1 MRIARARIA
10 AGTAVLSIALTGV
23 LALGGPA
30 SGAAPSTW
38 SSAGQDI
45 QNTRSQPGEREIGV
59 GNVGSLAPKWTFTT
73 SGDVSAT
80 PAVDSSRVYV
90 SDWGGH
96 VYAIDRATGA
106 ELWSTTVSSVTGV
119 ANDYARNTPAIAG
132 NVLILGN
139 QGAKFATP
147 TTPIGQRGAWVF
159 GLNKNTG
166 ALLWK
171 TQIESQFSA
180 IVTQSAIVKGGV
192 AYVGAASNEEAF
204 AADPTYTC
212 CNFIGSVSALDVNT
226 GALLWKTLM
235 APPAPP
241 GWDPAIDGPWYS
253 GAAVWG
259 STPAIDAATN
269 SLYITTGNN
278 YSAPTSV
285 TECLETA
292 TDPAARSACVDPRDY
307 FDAIVAL
314 DLTTGATKWVYRAL
328 PDDFWNVACG
338 IPPFIPPGPNC
349 PDPEGPDFDFG
360 QGPALFQVK
369 INGKVRNVIGAGQKS
384 GDYTL
389 LDRVTGAVIWKTHV
403 GTGGLLG
410 GLQWGSATDGKRIYV
425 AKSNSADAFS
435 GVPGYWAALDAATGA
450 VLWTT
455 NDPFY
460 AFTFSAQGA
469 VSVANGVVYACTLD
483 AQGHMLAMNA
493 ATGQILWTFPS
504 GGACNSGAAIVDG
517 TVYWGSGY
525 RLFGT
530 PNNKLYAFGVS

>member
-1 MRIARARIA
+1 MRITRAQVA
-10 AGTAVLSIALTGV
+10 AGVAVLSIALTGV

-38 SSAGQDI
+38 STAGQDI

-59 GNVGSLAPKWTFTT
+59 GNASSLAPKWTFTT

-80 PAVDSSRVYV
+80 PAVDSSRVYAP
-90 SDWGGH
+90 DWGGH

-119 ANDYARNTPAIAG
+119 PNDYARNTPAIAG

-147 TTPIGQRGAWVF
+147 ATPIGLRGAWVF

-180 IVTQSAIVKGGV
+180 IVTQSAVVKGGV

-226 GALLWKTLM
+226 GAVLWKTLM
-235 APPAPP
+235 APPAPA
-241 GWDPAIDGPWYS
+241 GWDPAVDGPWYS
-253 GAAVWG
+253 GAAVWS
-259 STPAIDAATN
+259 STPAIDSATN

-285 TECLETA
+285 TACLEA
-292 TDPAARSACVDPRDY
+292 APDPAARSQCVDPRDY

-328 PDDFWNVACG
+328 PDDFWNVGCG
-338 IPPFIPPGPNC
+338 IPPFLPPGPNC

-369 INGKVRNVIGAGQKS
+369 INGKVR
-384 GDYTL
+384 
-389 LDRVTGAVIWKTHV
+389 
-403 GTGGLLG
+403 
-410 GLQWGSATDGKRIYV
+410 
-425 AKSNSADAFS
+425 
-435 GVPGYWAALDAATGA
+435 
-450 VLWTT
+450 
-455 NDPFY
+455 
-460 AFTFSAQGA
+460 
-469 VSVANGVVYACTLD
+469 
-483 AQGHMLAMNA
+483 
-493 ATGQILWTFPS
+493 
-504 GGACNSGAAIVDG
+504 
-517 TVYWGSGY
+517 
-525 RLFGT
+525 
-530 PNNKLYAFGVS
+530 

>member
-1 MRIARARIA
+1 MRITRARIA

-30 SGAAPSTW
+30 SGATPSTW

-180 IVTQSAIVKGGV
+180 IVTQSAVVKGGV

-269 SLYITTGNN
+269 SLYITTG
-278 YSAPTSV
+278 
-285 TECLETA
+285 
-292 TDPAARSACVDPRDY
+292 
-307 FDAIVAL
+307 
-314 DLTTGATKWVYRAL
+314 ATKWVYRAL

-403 GTGGLLG
+403 GAGGLLG

-493 ATGQILWTFPS
+493 ATGQILWSFPS

-525 RLFGT
+525 SFLGT